1 MSSSYS
7 SLDWVLS
14 HWVHFTVHSLDLV
27 VFICVYFVLFSYCI
41 YVVLLSAQWGGP
53 NGIEAWSLGLLF
65 LQCFDTVGWVF
76 WPIKPVPDMTYNVFG
91 GTLNLAQ
98 LTCIYERQNVTFG
111 RMLLP
116 YKAPPA
122 SARLPVCCRW
132 ADIYRWATAE
142 IRTGGR
148 APAVHLHTRAMA
160 GHGGHADG
168 CQLQLELRA
177 TGYWLVLCM

>member
-27 VFICVYFVLFSYCI
+27 VFICVYFVFFSYWH
-41 YVVLLSAQWGGP
+41 VLLCAQWGGP

-76 WPIKPVPDMTYNVFG
+76 WPIKLVPDMTNNAFG

-98 LTCIYERQNVTFG
+98 LQLRCS
-111 RMLLP
+111 
-116 YKAPPA
+116 A
-122 SARLPVCCRW
+122 SSL
-132 ADIYRWATAE
+132 
-142 IRTGGR
+142 
-148 APAVHLHTRAMA
+148 
-160 GHGGHADG
+160 
-168 CQLQLELRA
+168 
-177 TGYWLVLCM
+177 